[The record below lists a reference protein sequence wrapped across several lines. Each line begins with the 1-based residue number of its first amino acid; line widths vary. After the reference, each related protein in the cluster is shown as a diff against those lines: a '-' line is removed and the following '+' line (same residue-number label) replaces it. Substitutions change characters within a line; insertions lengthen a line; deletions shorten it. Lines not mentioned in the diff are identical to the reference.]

1 MPHDRPLR
9 IALLGP
15 SLLALSLLSSAAS
28 PGTAPADAASQRSQ
42 QETLDRLVANQF
54 CPCGCGS
61 QLPGSSQSPAC
72 FGCSVGKAEV
82 TFIRESLAAGRA
94 PGQILLDLQDPVL
107 IEVFADYGDPSLPQ
121 TWERAKRAADAFEQH
136 RVVLRPPVRS
146 PAARRALALT
156 ECARAAGRFTRLQQA
171 LIHHPGPWH
180 EDALLRV
187 AVEQG
192 LSGDRTRACLQR
204 IDLRQQVA
212 KDRDHAAERGIR
224 SFPTVTVN
232 RSLTPATDTAL
243 RDAIRRVLLEDSL

>member
-9 IALLGP
+9 TVRLGL
-15 SLLALSLLSSAAS
+15 SLLALSLVSSAAR
-28 PGTAPADAASQRSQ
+28 PGEAPGDAASPRSQ
-42 QETLDRLVANQF
+42 EETLRRLVANQF

-61 QLPGSSQSPAC
+61 QLPGSTKSPAC

-107 IEVFADYGDPSLPQ
+107 IEVFADYGDPALPK
-121 TWERAKRAADAFEQH
+121 TWERAKRAADAFDQH

-146 PAARRALALT
+146 PAARRALALS
-156 ECARAAGRFTRLQQA
+156 ECARAAGRFTPVQQA
-171 LIHHPGPWH
+171 LIRHPGPWDEH
-180 EDALLRV
+180 ALVRI

-192 LSGDRTRACLQR
+192 LSGDRTRSCLQR
-204 IDLRQQVA
+204 IDLTGQVA
-212 KDRDHAAERGIR
+212 KDRDHASERSIS

-232 RSLTPATDTAL
+232 RSVSSDTDSAL
-243 RDAIRRVLLEDSL
+243 RDAIRRVLLEESL